1 MQTMILF
8 YSEFC
13 QHCNVL
19 LDTIKRF
26 DKNNAIRLV
35 SIDTL
40 RSLKKPIDPKIH
52 SVPALYLLDNKKYLF
67 GKEVFDY
74 LILKN
79 KFSFAGETTRDS
91 KKQKDQVSDTM
102 ASQPGLPQAFSLGA
116 ITAESFSSFDDQ
128 SDMINDK
135 NYKWDIITNDNQ
147 SIMPPDTPFNMKD
160 TRDAKDMSARDP
172 PVRDFGIIQ
181 DRNTNI
187 PDNLR
192 SVNTKEVSSA
202 PQQEKKLPSI
212 EDIMKQRAN
221 DII

>member
-1 MQTMILF
+1 MMILF

-26 DKNNAIRLV
+26 DKSNVIRLV

-79 KFSFAGETTRDS
+79 KFSFSGENTRDN
-91 KKQKDQVSDTM
+91 KKLKDQTSDGPAPSM
-102 ASQPGLPQAFSLGA
+102 QPAIPGLPQAFSLGA
-116 ITAESFSSFDDQ
+116 ISAESFSSFDDDKNSII
-128 SDMINDK
+128 SDR
-135 NYKWDIITNDNQ
+135 NYKWDIITNDSQ
-147 SIMPPDTPFNMKD
+147 TIMPPDTPFNAKD
-160 TRDAKDMSARDP
+160 TRGDASTSSATGLRDTAIARDN
-172 PVRDFGIIQ
+172 RDIVD
-181 DRNTNI
+181 DRN
-187 PDNLR
+187 
-192 SVNTKEVSSA
+192 NTAAASSD
-202 PQQEKKLPSI
+202 KKLPTL

-221 DII
+221 DIM